1 MRILHLVAG
10 SLTSGAARGAYWL
23 HQAQREI
30 GIDSILLRNGN
41 DKIKDWS
48 VIDHRSIP
56 LLKYQN
62 AISSRIKNIPV
73 HFYPR
78 REQRIFSTGFEGV
91 NFTRLPAYKNADI
104 IHLHWINGLVA
115 IHILKKVNKPI
126 VWTIRDMWP
135 LTGGCHYSINCDNY
149 KSGCGQCP
157 QLKSNHIYDL
167 SKLVVFN
174 KKKYIPNHLQV
185 VGISNWLS
193 NCASSSI
200 IFSKFPVTTISNN
213 IDTRS
218 FKPIDKDIA
227 RNVLSLPH
235 DKQILLVG
243 AQRLTNFYKGFDL
256 FLEAMDKIKDRDI
269 HIVTFGNIE
278 DDIMN
283 KYKNRH
289 TNLGFLSDTIA
300 MCLAYSAADVFVAP
314 SIMEA
319 FGKTL
324 AEAQACG
331 TPVVCFDATGP
342 KDIIEHKVTGYKAK
356 PYDSFDLANG
366 IRWVFEQSE
375 KESKIMRLDSRKRAV
390 NLFDSQVIAEKY
402 KDLYNELLK

>member
-1 MRILHLVAG
+1 
-10 SLTSGAARGAYWL
+10 
-23 HQAQREI
+23 
-30 GIDSILLRNGN
+30 
-41 DKIKDWS
+41 
-48 VIDHRSIP
+48 
-56 LLKYQN
+56 
-62 AISSRIKNIPV
+62 
-73 HFYPR
+73 
-78 REQRIFSTGFEGV
+78 
-91 NFTRLPAYKNADI
+91 
-104 IHLHWINGLVA
+104 
-115 IHILKKVNKPI
+115 
-126 VWTIRDMWP
+126 MWP
-135 LTGGCHYSINCDNY
+135 FTGGCHYSINCDNY

-157 QLKSNHIYDL
+157 QLNSNQKYDL
-167 SKLVVFN
+167 SRLIVFN
-174 KKKYIPNHLQV
+174 KKKYIPNQLQV

-193 NCASSSI
+193 SCTSSST
-200 IFSKFPVTTISNN
+200 IFSSFPVKTISNN
-213 IDTRS
+213 IDTQS
-218 FKPIDKDIA
+218 FKPIAKDKA
-227 RNVLSLPH
+227 KNVLSLPQ

-243 AQRLTNFYKGFDL
+243 AQRLSDFYKGFDL
-256 FLEAMDKIKDRDI
+256 FLEAMEKIKNRDI

-278 DDIMN
+278 NNIMN

>member
-1 MRILHLVAG
+1 MNILHLVAG
-10 SLTSGAARGAYWL
+10 ALTSGAARGAYWL
-23 HQAQREI
+23 HKAQREI
-30 GIDSILLRNGN
+30 GIDSVLLRNGN
-41 DKIKDWS
+41 DKINDLS
-48 VIDHRSIP
+48 VIDHRTIP

-62 AISSRIKNIPV
+62 AFSSIFKNIPLR
-73 HFYPR
+73 FYPKRDR
-78 REQRIFSTGFEGV
+78 RFFSTGFEGI
-91 NFTRLPAYKNADI
+91 NFKKLPAFKQADI

-115 IHILKKVNKPI
+115 IHTLKKVSKPI

-135 LTGGCHYSINCDNY
+135 LTGGCHYSINCDKY

-157 QLKSNHIYDL
+157 QLNSNQKYDL
-167 SKLVVFN
+167 SRLIVFN
-174 KKKYIPNHLQV
+174 KKKYIPNQLQV

-193 NCASSSI
+193 SCASSSS
-200 IFSKFPVTTISNN
+200 IFSNFPVRTISNN

-218 FKPIDKDIA
+218 FKPIAKDIA
-227 RNVLSLPH
+227 KNILSLPH

-356 PYDSFDLANG
+356 PYDSYDLAKG
-366 IRWVFEQSE
+366 ICWIFDQSAND
-375 KESKIMRLDSRKRAV
+375 SKKMRLNSRKRAV

-402 KDLYNELLK
+402 KKLYIELLK